1 MGILVPKGSSVAD
14 QLTKQL
20 KDAKE
25 KEIYLDFIERFVL
38 DKDKSNSKKI
48 AEMFM
53 RARDRKK
60 GLTDVDQVELA
71 ENYRK
76 VADEILE
83 TIGDK
88 KAEIATFTFS
98 RGGSRTS
105 LEKSQLESLKS
116 KGANVEYTTIVIDGV
131 IMLEPI
137 GQADNATYIM
147 DTRGDKGKDIL
158 TDNLEKIK
166 SLTRT
171 EAISKGLMLK
181 ITHDK
186 SNKEGYDFEAKH
198 ISKVLSLAMND
209 PDQFLSVVK
218 SNNGCGL
225 KKIASLLPGTTSEI
239 LKNVQKGVEH
249 YGLESEVKDF
259 MSGEVQ
265 EAQRQQAQKHDNGDQ
280 SQQKPS
286 IGEE

>member
-105 LEKSQLESLKS
+105 LEKLQLESLKS

-181 ITHDK
+181 IMHDK